1 MAGKFRIDISEYLS
15 EDYSPQGKSGLT
27 VWLMLAL
34 GKSKV
39 GWEKRQ
45 KVIQRVLDCPQAGL
59 PKWFDPLFKDLKN
72 EYNLLR
78 GDAKQ
83 FYLDKTLEEKF
94 PGCLDVFNAPSSSH
108 PHKRKNPSSPR
119 SHIHSDDETVLN
131 PYPVPTLSLT
141 VTRVSPC
148 DDADYMS
155 SDEPAVKSQ
164 MEEQLTEAKAE
175 ITRLKRARRVTKRG
189 RKYDLRMENAKK
201 AEITRLKRARRVTKR
216 GRNYDLRMEN
226 ATLKKSNT
234 ELTESL
240 DKLKEDNLK
249 LRKDCNDMS
258 HKYNLLLS
266 QTMTSNDLVSEVK
279 KDDEPITEVM
289 SSNTFTVKVEPLE
302 QTILPLFDYA
312 HRHNDINAAL
322 ELIKVEALILEQN
335 QNKESGPCLD
345 CKTEEPETNALL

>member
-141 VTRVSPC
+141 VTRVALC
-148 DDADYMS
+148 DDDDYMS

-164 MEEQLTEAKAE
+164 MEEQLTEA
-175 ITRLKRARRVTKRG
+175 
-189 RKYDLRMENAKK
+189 K

-279 KDDEPITEVM
+279 KDNEPITEVM

-312 HRHNDINAAL
+312 HKHNDINAAL